1 MSHCRVL
8 VSAWTQLD
16 TLWNGLRGKLGV
28 RTRWALNAHVY
39 LRDSSHVARPASA
52 SWRWCHRAGA
62 DGPGATAT
70 VDVAADVVTTTRTP
84 MTLFCVRSDS
94 WI

>member
-8 VSAWTQLD
+8 VSSLD
-16 TLWNGLRGKLGV
+16 TTRHVV
-28 RTRWALNAHVY
+28 RTRWLQNAHVGRREHIVH
-39 LRDSSHVARPASA
+39 LRTDSISELEVVVIVV
-52 SWRWCHRAGA
+52 GA

-84 MTLFCVRSDS
+84 MTLFCCAQRFVDLVAG
-94 WI
+94 